1 MRSRCGRALLGL
13 LVVHVA
19 QGGAR
24 TQLTSRDPALAQPL
38 PPQSDPISWL
48 AGRCAGGVCRVT
60 SAAELRRLVAS
71 QPTGG
76 QLMEVALPEGARFNL
91 SGLPLNVSG
100 DVELTISSEGIGATL
115 DAGDASRA
123 LEVGGGAR
131 LTLRRVH
138 MTGGRAHSSGGCVY
152 VHFGSDAGAY
162 SYDTAEGPEGAGAT
176 RLTLDGC
183 AIELCTASR
192 AGGGIL
198 VQGGVVDAS
207 NTTFANCTA
216 GNNGGGLAV
225 QEGVV
230 TMVDGALTNCAVTG
244 VDVSQ
249 PGIAYG
255 GGVYVGNGNVTLA
268 SMNISGA
275 SASASGDNG
284 QAYGGGVYV
293 QGGNVTLVS
302 TNVSGASASA
312 SGGNGAAAGGGVFV
326 GNGNVTLAS
335 MNISGASASASG
347 DNGEAVGGGMY
358 VGNGNVTLTST
369 TVSGASASAS
379 GGKGV
384 TNGGGVYVQGGNVT
398 LTSTTVSGASAS
410 ASASGDGTWAGDQ
423 GSAGGGGMYVENGNV
438 TLTSTTIS
446 GGSASASGDNGRA
459 NGGGMYVEN
468 GNVTLTSTTVS
479 GGSASASGDNGQAY
493 GGGMYVGNG
502 NVTLTS
508 TTISGGS
515 ADHGGGLHVS
525 CGWVLL
531 TNETALLGNR
541 AASGGTFY
549 GRGGTTLYRLAAPAG
564 RWIEGAVCRVNRAAC
579 PTIIVQDTAIADPL
593 CTAIALPCML
603 NTDPT
608 AMIDGISCPAMLLV
622 QPCDWRTSPELIGSI
637 IQILPTG
644 AQLAI
649 EIDYPYLCSG
659 SVGSLPGDGANP
671 TLQSSPQCAGV
682 CPPGSYCDGG
692 RTPNPCG
699 VGSYCPAGAARP
711 TPCPE
716 RFSTTLGPNAT
727 APDEC
732 VCAAGHFAASA
743 LRCVAC
749 PLHTNCSRPAAT
761 RRTLL
766 VRPGAWRPGYN
777 STDVKPCHDPSAC
790 VGGRTEGT
798 AVFDPRS
805 TATCAAGR
813 SGVYC
818 TQCEAPHAFP
828 DSAAGCQ
835 GCGAALAPAFAL
847 LGCAALLARPLGR
860 YASTQACAHAH
871 ARKHMHRCS

>member
-347 DNGEAVGGGMY
+347 DNGEAV
-358 VGNGNVTLTST
+358 
-369 TVSGASASAS
+369 
-379 GGKGV
+379 
-384 TNGGGVYVQGGNVT
+384 
-398 LTSTTVSGASAS
+398 
-410 ASASGDGTWAGDQ
+410 
-423 GSAGGGGMYVENGNV
+423 
-438 TLTSTTIS
+438 
-446 GGSASASGDNGRA
+446 
-459 NGGGMYVEN
+459 
-468 GNVTLTSTTVS
+468 
-479 GGSASASGDNGQAY
+479 